1 MFKISHGF
9 SISVI
14 ASALFLGAC
23 APVAKYGRDQAL
35 IKASRKGEVSKVKT
49 LLNSGAD
56 MNAVD
61 SEGWTPY
68 LAASAEGN
76 WEVMKILER
85 GGAKTDPG
93 F

>member
-1 MFKISHGF
+1 MKRFLIPVF
-9 SISVI
+9 S
-14 ASALFLGAC
+14 SALFLGAC
-23 APVAKYGRDQAL
+23 ASTSRLHPGSDQAL
-35 IKASRKGEVSKVKT
+35 IKASRKGDVVKVKT

-76 WEVMKILER
+76 WEIMKILKN